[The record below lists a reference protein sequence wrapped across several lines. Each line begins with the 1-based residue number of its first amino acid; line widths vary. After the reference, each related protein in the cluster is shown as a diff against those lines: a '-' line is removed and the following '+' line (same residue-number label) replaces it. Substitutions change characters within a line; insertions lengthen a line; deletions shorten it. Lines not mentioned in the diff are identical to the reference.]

1 MRCFSKH
8 NKQATEDFGRDSSSE
23 VNFPLPIEHRED
35 LPPKDANSVY
45 GGDGGAGTS
54 PLSFSPTASRYIP
67 TPTPVADEPTSRWSP
82 SVQAL
87 LDQPPSSLPYRLIAG
102 SLVFCIAFVTWACLG
117 TIEEV
122 GKAQGKLVP
131 EGETYKIEPV
141 EQGQVHQVFVEEGE
155 EVQAGQL
162 LVELDTELAE
172 KEVER
177 LQQMITAYHI
187 EFNQKQ
193 SLRENVSLEAKMQVA
208 IASAKLQAQQAA
220 VVLAEEKRA
229 TLKQLLAQQQAEV
242 VAYRLR
248 QAQLQPLA
256 TLAQER
262 LKQLQGEK
270 IAHQKRI
277 ARLRPLQEEGG
288 VSREFIFQAEQALR
302 ETEQRITFSQLQEV
316 TNAQEQIFQANQAL
330 RELKAQITQNQGD
343 LLIANKEA
351 ERAHSELVAQQSE
364 AKKVHL
370 EALQKIKQLDVQLT
384 QLQGKISET
393 QNLLVSAQAKL
404 KDKYL
409 RAPVDG
415 VVLSLDLKNTG
426 EVLTPGETVAEIAP
440 EGADLVVSATLANEE
455 AGFVEPGMMVQVKLD
470 AYPYQDYGV
479 VPGRVTKISAD
490 AQEDEQL
497 GEVYQLEIKLEK
509 DHITENRQ
517 IIPFKAGQTVTADI
531 VIRHRRII
539 DVLLDP
545 LKQIQ
550 EDGIDL

>member
-1 MRCFSKH
+1 MRFFSKQ
-8 NKQATEDFGRDSSSE
+8 NRQTTEYFGRDSSSE
-23 VNFPLPIEHRED
+23 VKFPLAMEHREE
-35 LPPKDANSVY
+35 LPSKDAISIY
-45 GGDGGAGTS
+45 GGVGTS
-54 PLSFSPTASRYIP
+54 SLPFSPTGSRYIP
-67 TPTPVADEPTSRWSP
+67 NPTPVADEPASPWSP

-87 LDQPPSSLPYRLIAG
+87 LDQPPSSFPYRLIAG
-102 SLVFCIAFVTWACLG
+102 SLVFCIAFVTWAYLG

-141 EQGQVHQVFVEEGE
+141 EQGQVHQVFVEEGQ

-177 LQQMITAYHI
+177 LQQMITAYQI

-193 SLRENVSLEAKMQVA
+193 SLRENVSLEVKMQVE
-208 IASAKLQAQQAA
+208 IASAKVQAQQAA
-220 VVLAEEKRA
+220 VVLAKEKRA
-229 TLKQLLAQQQAEV
+229 TLKQLLAQQQAEAD
-242 VAYRLR
+242 AYRMR

-256 TLAQER
+256 HLAQER

-270 IAHQKRI
+270 AAHQKRI

-302 ETEQRITFSQLQEV
+302 ETQQRITFSQLQEV

-351 ERAHSELVAQQSE
+351 ERTHSQLVAQQSE
-364 AKKVHL
+364 AQKIHL
-370 EALQKIKQLDVQLT
+370 EALQKIKQLDVELT
-384 QLQGKISET
+384 QLQSKISET

-440 EGADLVVSATLANEE
+440 EGADLVVSATLPNEE
-455 AGFVEPGMMVQVKLD
+455 AGFVEPGMLVQVKLD

-479 VPGRVTKISAD
+479 IPGRVTKISAD
-490 AQEDEQL
+490 AQADEQL
-497 GEVYQLEIKLEK
+497 GEVYQLEIMLEK
-509 DHITENRQ
+509 DHITENQQ
-517 IIPFKAGQTVTADI
+517 IIPFKAGQTVKADI

>member
-1 MRCFSKH
+1 M
-8 NKQATEDFGRDSSSE
+8 
-23 VNFPLPIEHRED
+23 
-35 LPPKDANSVY
+35 
-45 GGDGGAGTS
+45 
-54 PLSFSPTASRYIP
+54 
-67 TPTPVADEPTSRWSP
+67 
-82 SVQAL
+82 
-87 LDQPPSSLPYRLIAG
+87 
-102 SLVFCIAFVTWACLG
+102 G

-141 EQGQVHQVFVEEGE
+141 EQGQVHQIFVEEGQ

-162 LVELDTELAE
+162 LVELNTELAE

-177 LQQMITAYHI
+177 LQQMITAYQI

-193 SLRENVSLEAKMQVA
+193 SLRENVNLEAKMQVE
-208 IASAKLQAQQAA
+208 IASAKVQAQQAA

-229 TLKQLLAQQQAEV
+229 TLKQLLAQQQAEAD
-242 VAYRLR
+242 AYRMR

-256 TLAQER
+256 TLAQKR

-270 IAHQKRI
+270 ASHQKRL

-343 LLIANKEA
+343 LLIANKES
-351 ERAHSELVAQQSE
+351 ERARAELVAQQSE
-364 AKKVHL
+364 AQKIHL
-370 EALQKIKQLDVQLT
+370 EALQKIQQLDVEIT

-393 QNLLVSAQAKL
+393 QNLLVSARAKL

-426 EVLTPGETVAEIAP
+426 EVLEPGETVAEIAP
-440 EGADLVVSATLANEE
+440 EGADLVVSATLPNEE
-455 AGFVEPGMMVQVKLD
+455 AGFVEPGMLVQVKLD

-490 AQEDEQL
+490 AQADEKL
-497 GEVYQLEIKLEK
+497 GEVYQVEIKLEK
-509 DHITENRQ
+509 DHITENQR
-517 IIPFKAGQTVTADI
+517 IISFKAGQTLTADI
-531 VIRHRRII
+531 IIRNRRII